1 MLADLGWHCQ
11 VQELRHRRA
20 RYGGVVRRAAEP
32 ADRAL
37 VMVYSR
43 PDAHYVSTSAR
54 STTGLWLESGT
65 VAAVPADA
73 DDEVLADAVSRAVR
87 SPADVVPHPGRD
99 EWPAR
104 HKQALAPILLQAHV
118 RSWRAFVAPARL
130 VSVVREG
137 ATCTVTPNRRNA
149 RRRDVFEQMTELAAE
164 LPDLSVASLARALRA
179 ALTAAE

>member
-43 PDAHYVSTSAR
+43 PDAHYVTTSAR

-73 DDEVLADAVSRAVR
+73 DDEVLAQAVSRAVR
-87 SPADVVPHPGRD
+87 RPADVVPHPGRG

-149 RRRDVFEQMTELAAE
+149 RRRDVFEQMTDLATE
-164 LPDLSVASLARALRA
+164 LPDLNVASLARALRA